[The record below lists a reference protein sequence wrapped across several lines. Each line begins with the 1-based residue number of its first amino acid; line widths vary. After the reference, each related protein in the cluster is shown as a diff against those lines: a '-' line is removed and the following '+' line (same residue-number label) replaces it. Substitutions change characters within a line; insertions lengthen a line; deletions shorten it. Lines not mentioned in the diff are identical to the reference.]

1 MHSSVNYSGFV
12 DLVPRRA
19 QEGAGRDR
27 LNGRGRPSLVAPA
40 GRSKPATPLSDPVK
54 IHTSNRE

>member
-19 QEGAGRDR
+19 QEAAGRDP
-27 LNGRGRPSLVAPA
+27 LSGRGRPSLVPPA
-40 GRSKPATPLSDPVK
+40 GGVKPATPLSNPVK
-54 IHTSNRE
+54 IHPSDRE